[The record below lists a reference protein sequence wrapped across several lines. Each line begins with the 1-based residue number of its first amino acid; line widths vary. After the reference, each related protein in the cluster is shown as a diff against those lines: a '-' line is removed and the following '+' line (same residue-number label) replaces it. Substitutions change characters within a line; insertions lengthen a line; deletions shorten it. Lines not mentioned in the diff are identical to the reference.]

1 MADRPQAKRP
11 WDNPRTA
18 WLTLLL
24 VAGLVRLFVLA
35 GAIGDPAFSA
45 YRFDEV
51 VFDRL
56 ADLLSRGR
64 ADAIAAPFF
73 LSPLWTLLLTAT
85 YKVAGV
91 SPLAALALQQ
101 LIGLATL
108 LLLWRLASRL
118 LAPAT
123 AFWTA
128 AAWALCGP
136 QLFYETRLL
145 ADPVVAF
152 ATLLAAWT
160 FVRLSE
166 RPSLLRAALL
176 GAALA
181 VATLGRPNIALV
193 ALPIGLL
200 LLLPNRD
207 ASPAIGLKRRIGLLV
222 VAAVAGSIILAPVV
236 WFNGQRGSM
245 SPSAASGGINL
256 YIGNHAAAD
265 GTWTIPTGWVLKQDT
280 SELPREARRIAEA
293 ELQRPVSAGEVND
306 HWRTQALRIRS
317 SDPVGTLRLTG
328 QKLLLALQSDEV
340 PDNRTYEYDRQFM
353 GILALPLFPP
363 AGLFIVLGLP
373 GLAILIMRGRQRATL
388 LLFGLL
394 LPLGTMLLFFVVGRY
409 RLPWLP
415 FLAIGAGAFVEWGR
429 VQLAVRQERRLLAG
443 LTVVLAIALLS
454 FWPGRES
461 HFRHEQF
468 LRANDLQSLGSP
480 LEAVALYEG
489 LFDSPR
495 LGDMARWNAARAWLE
510 AGRPKAAHD
519 LLLHLQQLRAAAGD
533 SAGAAEAGRLAAE
546 VMEP

>member
-11 WDNPRTA
+11 WDSPRTA
-18 WLTLLL
+18 LFALLL
-24 VAGLVRLFVLA
+24 FAGLVRLFVFA
-35 GAIGDPAFSA
+35 GAIGDPAYSA

-73 LSPLWTLLLTAT
+73 LSPLWTLLLAGT
-85 YKVAGV
+85 YKLFGL
-91 SPLAALALQQ
+91 SPLGALALQQ

-108 LLLWRLASRL
+108 LLLWRLACRL

-123 AFWTA
+123 AFWVA

-152 ATLLAAWT
+152 ATMLSAWS
-160 FVRLSE
+160 FVRLTE
-166 RPSLLRAALL
+166 RPSLPRAAAL

-181 VATLGRPNIALV
+181 LATLGRPNIAIV

-200 LLLPNRD
+200 LLLPNRS
-207 ASPAIGLKRRIGLLV
+207 ASPAIGLMRRIGLLAVAV
-222 VAAVAGSIILAPVV
+222 VACASLLAPVV

-245 SPSAASGGINL
+245 SPAAASGGINL
-256 YIGNHAAAD
+256 YVGNHATAD
-265 GTWTIPTGWVLKQDT
+265 GTWTIPAGWVLKQDT

-293 ELQRPVSAGEVND
+293 SQHRPMSAGEVND
-306 HWRTQALRIRS
+306 HWRDAAFRTRLD
-317 SDPVGTLRLTG
+317 DPLGTLRLLG
-328 QKLLLALQSDEV
+328 QKLSLALQSDEV
-340 PDNRTYEYDRQFM
+340 PDNRTYAYDRQFM

-363 AGLFIVLGLP
+363 AGLFIALGLP
-373 GLAILIMRGRQRATL
+373 GLALLVMRGRHRAML

-429 VQLAVRQERRLLAG
+429 AQLAAKQERRLLAG
-443 LTVVLAIALLS
+443 LTVVLALSLFS
-454 FWPGRES
+454 FWPSPES

-468 LRANDLQSLGSP
+468 LRANDLQSLGFP
-480 LEAVALYEG
+480 LEAVVLYEG
-489 LFDSPR
+489 LFDSPK

-519 LLLHLQQLRAAAGD
+519 LLLHLQKLRAAAGD
-533 SAGAAEAGRLAAE
+533 TAGAAEAGQRAAE

>member
-11 WDNPRTA
+11 WDSPRTA
-18 WLTLLL
+18 LVALLL
-24 VAGLVRLFVLA
+24 FAGLVRLFVFA
-35 GAIGDPAFSA
+35 GAIGDPAYSA

-64 ADAIAAPFF
+64 ADAISAPFF
-73 LSPLWTLLLTAT
+73 LSPLWTLLLAGT
-85 YKVAGV
+85 YKLVGIT
-91 SPLAALALQQ
+91 PLGALALQQ
-101 LIGLATL
+101 LIGLGTL

-123 AFWTA
+123 AFWVA

-152 ATLLAAWT
+152 ATMLSAWS
-160 FVRLSE
+160 FVRFAE
-166 RPSLLRAALL
+166 RPSLPRAAAL

-181 VATLGRPNIALV
+181 LATLGRPNIAIV
-193 ALPIGLL
+193 ALPIAVMLL
-200 LLLPNRD
+200 RPASD
-207 ASPAIGLKRRIGLLV
+207 ASSPTSLKHRMRLLA
-222 VAAVAGSIILAPVV
+222 VAAVACASLLAPVV

-245 SPSAASGGINL
+245 SPAAASGGINL
-256 YIGNHAAAD
+256 YVGNHAAAD
-265 GTWTIPTGWVLKQDT
+265 GTWTIPNGWVLKQDT

-293 ELQRPVSAGEVND
+293 SQRRPMSPGEVND
-306 HWRTQALRIRS
+306 HWRDAAFRTRLD
-317 SDPVGTLRLTG
+317 DPLGTLRLLG
-328 QKLLLALQSDEV
+328 QKLSLALQSDEV

-363 AGLFIVLGLP
+363 AGLFIALGLP
-373 GLAILIMRGRQRATL
+373 GLAILLARGRHRATL

-429 VQLAVRQERRLLAG
+429 AELAAKRERRLLG
-443 LTVVLAIALLS
+443 GMLVVLALSLFS
-454 FWPGRES
+454 FWPSRES

-468 LRANDLQSLGSP
+468 LRANDLQSLGFP
-480 LEAVALYEG
+480 LEAVVLYEG
-489 LFDSPR
+489 LFDSPK

-510 AGRPKAAHD
+510 AGRPMAAHD

-533 SAGAAEAGRLAAE
+533 TAGAAEAGQRAAE
-546 VMEP
+546 VIEP

>member
-11 WDNPRTA
+11 WDNPRLAITV
-18 WLTLLL
+18 LLAA
-24 VAGLVRLFVLA
+24 AGLVRLFVFA
-35 GAIGDPAFSA
+35 GAIGDPAYGA

-51 VFDRL
+51 VFDHL

-64 ADAIAAPFF
+64 ADAISAPFF
-73 LSPLWTLLLTAT
+73 LSPLWTLLLAGT
-85 YKVAGV
+85 YKICGI
-91 SPLAALALQQ
+91 SPLGALALQQ
-101 LIGLATL
+101 LIGLGTL

-123 AFWTA
+123 AFWVA

-145 ADPVVAF
+145 ADPVVGF
-152 ATLLAAWT
+152 ATMLSAWS
-160 FVRLSE
+160 FVRLTE
-166 RPSLLRAALL
+166 RPSLPRAAAL

-181 VATLGRPNIALV
+181 LATLGRPNIAIV
-193 ALPIGLL
+193 ALPIALL
-200 LLLPNRD
+200 LLWPSTD
-207 ASPAIGLKRRIGLLV
+207 GAPPTSLKHRIGLLT
-222 VAAVAGSIILAPVV
+222 AAAIACALLLAPVV

-256 YIGNHAAAD
+256 YIGNHDAAD
-265 GTWTIPTGWVLKQDT
+265 GTWTIPNGWVLKQDT

-293 ELQRPVSAGEVND
+293 SQHRPMSAGEVND
-306 HWRTQALRIRS
+306 HWRDAAFRTRLD
-317 SDPVGTLRLTG
+317 DPLGTLRLLG
-328 QKLLLALQSDEV
+328 QKFALALQSDEV
-340 PDNRTYEYDRQFM
+340 PDNRTYAYDRQFM

-363 AGLFIVLGLP
+363 AGLFIALGLP
-373 GLAILIMRGRQRATL
+373 GLALLVMRGRHRAML

-429 VQLAVRQERRLLAG
+429 AQLAANLERRLLAG
-443 LTVVLAIALLS
+443 LTVVLALSLFS
-454 FWPGRES
+454 FWPSRES

-468 LRANDLQSLGSP
+468 LRANDLQSLGFP
-480 LEAVALYEG
+480 LEAVVLYEG
-489 LFDSPR
+489 LFDSPK

-519 LLLHLQQLRAAAGD
+519 LLLHLQKLRAAAGD
-533 SAGAAEAGRLAAE
+533 SAGAAEAGQRAAE
-546 VMEP
+546 VIEP

>member
-1 MADRPQAKRP
+1 MADRPQAPRP
-11 WDNPRTA
+11 WDSPRTA
-18 WLTLLL
+18 LVALLL
-24 VAGLVRLFVLA
+24 FAALVRLFVFA
-35 GAIGDPAFSA
+35 GAIGDPAYSA

-64 ADAIAAPFF
+64 ADAISAPFF
-73 LSPLWTLLLTAT
+73 LSPLWTLLLAGT
-85 YKVAGV
+85 YKLVGV
-91 SPLAALALQQ
+91 TPLGALALQQ

-108 LLLWRLASRL
+108 LLLWRIACRL

-123 AFWTA
+123 AFWVA

-145 ADPVVAF
+145 ADPVVGF
-152 ATLLAAWT
+152 VTLLAAWT
-160 FVRLSE
+160 LIRLTE
-166 RPSLLRAALL
+166 RPSLPRAAAL

-181 VATLGRPNIALV
+181 LATLGRPNIAIV
-193 ALPIGLL
+193 ALPIALL
-200 LLLPNRD
+200 LLWPSND
-207 ASPAIGLKRRIGLLV
+207 GAPPTSLKHRIGLLA
-222 VAAVAGSIILAPVV
+222 VAAIACAIILAPVV

-256 YIGNHAAAD
+256 YIGNHDAAD
-265 GTWTIPTGWVLKQDT
+265 GTWTIPNGWVLKQDT

-293 ELQRPVSAGEVND
+293 LQQHPMSAGEVND
-306 HWRTQALRIRS
+306 YWRTEALRIRS

-363 AGLFIVLGLP
+363 AGLFIALGLP

-388 LLFGLL
+388 LLFGLV

-429 VQLAVRQERRLLAG
+429 VQLAVRQERRLLTG
-443 LTVVLAIALLS
+443 LSVALAIALLS
-454 FWPGRES
+454 FWPSRES

-468 LRANDLQSLGSP
+468 LRANDLQLLGSP
-480 LEAVALYEG
+480 LEAVTLFEG

-519 LLLHLQQLRAAAGD
+519 ILLHLQQLRAAAGD
-533 SAGAAEAGRLAAE
+533 SAGAAEAGKLAAE
-546 VMEP
+546 VIAP

>member
-1 MADRPQAKRP
+1 VADRPQAKRP

-24 VAGLVRLFVLA
+24 VAGLVRLFVFA
-35 GAIGDPAFSA
+35 GTIGDPAYSA

-85 YKVAGV
+85 YKVAGI

-101 LIGLATL
+101 LIGLGTL

-145 ADPVVAF
+145 ADPVVGF
-152 ATLLAAWT
+152 ATMLSAWS
-160 FVRLSE
+160 FVRLTE
-166 RPSLLRAALL
+166 RPSLPRAAML
-176 GAALA
+176 GIALGL
-181 VATLGRPNIALV
+181 ATLGRPNIALV
-193 ALPIGLL
+193 ALPMALL
-200 LLLPNRD
+200 LLRPATDGAPPTSLP
-207 ASPAIGLKRRIGLLV
+207 RRLGLLT
-222 VAAVAGSIILAPVV
+222 AAAAACAIILAPVV

-245 SPSAASGGINL
+245 SPAAASGGINL
-256 YIGNHAAAD
+256 YIGNHASAD
-265 GTWTIPTGWVLKQDT
+265 GSWTIPPGWVLKQDT

-293 ELQRPVSAGEVND
+293 ALQRPVSAGEVND
-306 HWRTQALRIRS
+306 YWRAEAVRIRLAA
-317 SDPVGTLRLTG
+317 PLATLRLAA
-328 QKLLLALQSDEV
+328 QKLRLALRSDEV

-363 AGLFIVLGLP
+363 AGLFIALGLP
-373 GLAILIMRGRQRATL
+373 GLAILLARGRHRALL

-394 LPLGTMLLFFVVGRY
+394 LPLVTMLLFFVVGRY

-429 VQLAVRQERRLLAG
+429 AQFAAKQQRPLLAG
-443 LTVVLAIALLS
+443 LLVVLALSLFS
-454 FWPGRES
+454 FWPSRES
-461 HFRHEQF
+461 QFRHEQF
-468 LRANDLQSLGSP
+468 LRANDLQSLGFP
-480 LEAVALYEG
+480 LEAVVLYEG
-489 LFDSPR
+489 LFDSPK

-510 AGRPKAAHD
+510 AGRPLAAQD
-519 LLLHLQQLRAAAGD
+519 ILLHLQQLRAAAGD
-533 SAGAAEAGRLAAE
+533 SAGAAEAGQRAAE

>member
-1 MADRPQAKRP
+1 MADRPQPKRP
-11 WDNPRTA
+11 WDSPRTA
-18 WLTLLL
+18 LVALLL
-24 VAGLVRLFVLA
+24 FAGLVRLFVFA
-35 GAIGDPAFSA
+35 GAIGDPAYSA

-73 LSPLWTLLLTAT
+73 LSPLWTLLLAGT
-85 YKVAGV
+85 YKLFGL

-108 LLLWRLASRL
+108 LLLWRLAARL

-123 AFWTA
+123 AFWVA

-145 ADPVVAF
+145 ADPVVGF
-152 ATLLAAWT
+152 ATMLSAWS
-160 FVRLSE
+160 FVRLTE
-166 RPSLLRAALL
+166 RPSLPRAAAL

-181 VATLGRPNIALV
+181 LATLGRPNIALV

-200 LLLPNRD
+200 LLWPSTD
-207 ASPAIGLKRRIGLLV
+207 GAPPTSMPRRIGLLAV
-222 VAAVAGSIILAPVV
+222 TAVACALILAPVV

-245 SPSAASGGINL
+245 SPAAASGGINL
-256 YIGNHAAAD
+256 YIGNHDAAD
-265 GTWTIPTGWVLKQDT
+265 GSWTIPAGWVLKQDT

-293 ELQRPVSAGEVND
+293 SQHRPMSAGEVND
-306 HWRTQALRIRS
+306 HWRDAAFRTRLD
-317 SDPVGTLRLTG
+317 DPLGTLRLLC
-328 QKLLLALQSDEV
+328 QKLALALQSDEV

-363 AGLFIVLGLP
+363 AGLFIALGLP
-373 GLAILIMRGRQRATL
+373 GLAILLARGRHRATL

-429 VQLAVRQERRLLAG
+429 AELAAKRERRLLG
-443 LTVVLAIALLS
+443 GMLVVLALSLFS
-454 FWPGRES
+454 FWPSRES

-468 LRANDLQSLGSP
+468 LRANDLQSLGFP
-480 LEAVALYEG
+480 LEAVVLYEG
-489 LFDSPR
+489 LFDSPK

-510 AGRPKAAHD
+510 AGRPVAAHD
-519 LLLHLQQLRAAAGD
+519 LLLHLQQLRGAAGD
-533 SAGAAEAGRLAAE
+533 SAGAAEAGQRAAE